1 MQTSRALHA
10 AIFHHA
16 LPSPLQMKV
25 RSNEIIQRA
34 QVANIIIGGALF
46 VLLAGFFRSQV
57 LMHQRYALQSETN
70 RLRELPLPAPR
81 GLIYDRNGKVI
92 ADNVTGYSVSVLG
105 LREDSLRA
113 MLERL
118 SGTITVTPAMIDQS
132 VRRFRRAP
140 ARPTVILPD
149 ASFDVVS
156 VLEEHRTQFP
166 GLIIQSAP
174 RRFYPDGP
182 LVASFAGFAGEIN
195 EGELAR
201 SQNADYKAGQQIGKQ
216 GLEKQYEAQLRG
228 KEGSQFVEVDARG
241 RIVKNGGARPD
252 LSAVAAPPL
261 YTNIDMALQRATAA
275 LFGDTLQGGAVA
287 MDPKTGEVL
296 ALYSAPSWDANR
308 FVGGI
313 PAQYWD
319 SLLTNPRRPLYN
331 KALQGQYPPGS
342 TFKLA
347 TAVVALENHVV
358 TMNDHMPLP
367 CTGGMQYGS
376 RYFRCDGKHG
386 DLSLAGAIAQSCDVY
401 FYQLGLKLG
410 LSRLLAG
417 GVLLGFRE
425 KAGIDLPEEHRPLWP
440 ETIDYFNRQYGARG
454 WTPSVVLN
462 LAIGQ
467 GENSQTVL
475 NMARFYTALATDGTA
490 ARPMLIRHAP
500 ERKRIF
506 TLPPDQ
512 LAQLRAALAN
522 VVQSGTAAGAKI
534 QGVTLAGKT
543 GTAQTGK
550 FGRDGKE
557 LNHAWFVGFAPV
569 DDPKIVVAVMLE
581 YVPFHG
587 AITAQLASKIIE
599 SYLHVKPVSA
609 VVN

>member
-1 MQTSRALHA
+1 
-10 AIFHHA
+10 
-16 LPSPLQMKV
+16 MKV

-34 QVANIIIGGALF
+34 QVANIIIGSALF

-57 LMHQRYALQSETN
+57 LLQQHYTLQSEKN

-81 GLIYDRNGKVI
+81 GLIYDRHGKII
-92 ADNVTGYSVSVLG
+92 ADNVTGYSVSVLE

-113 MLERL
+113 ILGRL
-118 SGTITVTPAMIDQS
+118 SGTISLTPAMIDQS

-140 ARPTVILPD
+140 GRPTVILPD

-156 VLEEHRTQFP
+156 VLEEHRTLFP
-166 GLIIQSAP
+166 GLIIQAAP
-174 RRFYPDGP
+174 RRFYPDGSI
-182 LVASFAGFAGEIN
+182 VASFVGFSGEIN
-195 EGELAR
+195 EIELAHA
-201 SQNADYKAGQQIGKQ
+201 QNTDYKAGQQIGKG
-216 GLEKQYEAQLRG
+216 GLEKQYESQLRG
-228 KEGSQFVEVDARG
+228 REGSQFVEVDARG
-241 RIVKNGGARPD
+241 RIVKNGGTRPD

-261 YTNIDMALQRATAA
+261 YTNIDMDLQRVTAR

-319 SLLTNPRRPLYN
+319 SLLTDPRHPLYN
-331 KALQGQYPPGS
+331 KAVQGAYPPGS

-347 TAVVALENHVV
+347 TSIVALENHVV
-358 TMNDHMPLP
+358 TMDEHMPIP
-367 CTGGMQYGS
+367 CTGGLQFGT
-376 RYFRCDGKHG
+376 RYFKCDGKHG
-386 DLSLAGAIAQSCDVY
+386 SLSLAGAIAVSCDVY

-410 LSRLLAG
+410 IARLLAG
-417 GVLLGFRE
+417 GVNLGFRE
-425 KAGIDLPEEHRPLWP
+425 RAGIDLPDEHRPLWP
-440 ETIDYFNRQYGARG
+440 ETTDYFNRRYGKTG
-454 WTPSVVLN
+454 WTQSVVLN
-462 LAIGQ
+462 LSIGQ

-490 ARPMLIRHAP
+490 ARPMLLKHAP

-506 TLPPDQ
+506 TLPADQ

-522 VVQSGTAAGAKI
+522 VVQTGTAAGAKI

-550 FGRDGKE
+550 
-557 LNHAWFVGFAPV
+557 
-569 DDPKIVVAVMLE
+569 
-581 YVPFHG
+581 
-587 AITAQLASKIIE
+587 
-599 SYLHVKPVSA
+599 
-609 VVN
+609 

>member
-1 MQTSRALHA
+1 
-10 AIFHHA
+10 
-16 LPSPLQMKV
+16 MKV

-46 VLLAGFFRSQV
+46 VLLSGFFRSQV
-57 LMHQRYALQSETN
+57 LQQQKYALQSEKN

-81 GLIYDRNGKVI
+81 GLIYDRNGKII
-92 ADNVTGYSVSVLG
+92 ADNVTGYSVSVLE

-113 MLERL
+113 ILERL
-118 SGTITVTPAMIDQS
+118 GGTITITPGLIDQS

-140 ARPTVILPD
+140 GRPTVILPD

-166 GLIIQSAP
+166 GLIIQASP

-182 LVASFAGFAGEIN
+182 IVASFAGNSGEIS
-195 EGELAR
+195 EEELGHA
-201 SQNADYKAGQQIGKQ
+201 QGTDYKAGQQIGKR
-216 GLEKQYEAQLRG
+216 GLEKQYESVLRG

-252 LSAVAAPPL
+252 LSPVPAPPL
-261 YTNIDMALQRATAA
+261 YTSIDMDLQRATAA
-275 LFGDTLQGGAVA
+275 IFGDTLQGGAVA
-287 MDPKTGEVL
+287 MDPRTGEIL

-308 FVGGI
+308 FIGGI

-319 SLLTNPRRPLYN
+319 SLNADPRRPMYN
-331 KALQGQYPPGS
+331 KALQGTYPPGS

-347 TAVVALENHVV
+347 TSIVALENHVV
-358 TMNDHMPLP
+358 SMDEHMPIP

-386 DLSLAGAIAQSCDVY
+386 SLSLAGAIAVSCDVY

-410 LSRLLAG
+410 ISKLLAG
-417 GVLLGFRE
+417 GVDLGFRE
-425 KAGIDLPEEHRPLWP
+425 RTGIDLPDEHRPLWP
-440 ETIDYFNRQYGARG
+440 ETIDYYNRRYGKSG
-454 WTPSVVLN
+454 WTSAAVLN
-462 LAIGQ
+462 LSIGQ

-475 NMARFYTALATDGTA
+475 NMARFYSALATDGMA
-490 ARPMLIRHAP
+490 PRPSVLRHAP

-506 TLPPDQ
+506 TLPADE

-522 VVQSGTAAGAKI
+522 VVQTGTAASAKI

-543 GTAQTGK
+543 GTAQSGK
-550 FGRDGKE
+550 YGRDGKE

-581 YVPFHG
+581 HVPFHG
-587 AITAQLASKIIE
+587 VITAQLASKIIGA
-599 SYLHVKPVSA
+599 YLHVKPVSA
-609 VVN
+609 IVN